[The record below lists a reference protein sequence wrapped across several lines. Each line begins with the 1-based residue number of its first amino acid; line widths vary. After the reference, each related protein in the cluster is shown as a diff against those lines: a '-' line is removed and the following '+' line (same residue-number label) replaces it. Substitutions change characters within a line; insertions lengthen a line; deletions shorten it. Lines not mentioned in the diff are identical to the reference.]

1 MKKSLF
7 IILGIFVSIFL
18 TGCGFLM
25 GGSSSGKTSSQKVS
39 SVDIIE
45 LTADNI
51 ILDEDAETETGIFSL
66 SNLKGKIKE
75 DSKIFVVQVSTR
87 DDILDKGDVESGLL
101 KSEVYPSVNGNSSF
115 RSAGVPV
122 NESDFTV
129 NEVPEFVKEFN
140 RKPRP
145 VLSEDFI
152 PSYKSSI
159 RHNDEENEPEI
170 GNTEVF
176 FTPMDNSNNPEN
188 FDDYSESILKYISKH
203 AYIYYLPNISWHKN
217 EDGEEDLGIDY
228 FSDEEFEKLGKKF
241 DDIYEAEINLLGSNE
256 ITFTKLKSRII
267 ETSPK
272 ITILVNDIYCD
283 SKENQTGG
291 TFGYFSPN
299 DLYMNTADMYDYNV
313 NDIVNSNQCEIIY
326 LDSVLYKKYPTTA
339 ISTLAH
345 EFNHLL
351 NSVNKEINNYHKNS
365 SGVYVTDRCNT
376 WFTEMLSVVSEDIL
390 FKNYL
395 KEGSESCSV
404 YKNRLPYFCGSYN
417 LGFTAWPESESA
429 LPYYGNAFA
438 YGTFLMRNYGGVQLL
453 NEIATNPYVNV
464 DAINEALKTLD
475 VKSPF
480 NNMKTAT
487 FEDTVKDFALSCIN
501 YDVTLSSGLKTL
513 NKDVNERLGIYKYT
527 ADAINLNSYNAIK
540 INKKTDNAGIY
551 FFESGE
557 QAQLGPTGS
566 IIQYAGTAKD
576 INEISVT
583 LPEYDGL
590 YMYLVVQNY

>member
-7 IILGIFVSIFL
+7 LIPGIFVSIFL

-51 ILDEDAETETGIFSL
+51 ILDEDAETETGTFSL
-66 SNLKGKIKE
+66 SNLEGKIKE

-101 KSEVYPSVNGNSSF
+101 KSELYPSVNGNSSF

-122 NESDFTV
+122 NESDFTI

-170 GNTEVF
+170 GDIMDF
-176 FTPMDNSNNPEN
+176 IIPMDDSNDPDN
-188 FDDYSESILKYISKH
+188 FNYYDFELKYISKY
-203 AYIYYLPNISWHKN
+203 AYIFYTPNISWYKN
-217 EDGEEDLGIDY
+217 EDGEEDGGVDFL
-228 FSDEEFEKLGKKF
+228 SDEEFEKLGKKF
-241 DDIYEAEINLLGSNE
+241 DDIYEAETNLFGN
-256 ITFTKLKSRII
+256 ITITKTIPGLIT
-267 ETSPK
+267 TSPK
-272 ITILVNDIYCD
+272 IAILVNDIYCD
-283 SKENQTGG
+283 SKESQTGG
-291 TFGYFSPN
+291 TFGYFSPL
-299 DLYMNTADMYDYNV
+299 DLYTES
-313 NDIVNSNQCEIIY
+313 DISNLCEMIY

-365 SGVYVTDRCNT
+365 SGKYVTDMCNT

-438 YGTFLMRNYGGVQLL
+438 YGTFLMRNYGGVQLI
-453 NEIATNPYVNV
+453 NEIATNPYVNE

-480 NNMKTAT
+480 NSMKTAT

-557 QAQLGPTGS
+557 QVQLGPTGS